1 MSLQSTG
8 VTYGTRHT
16 YMCAL
21 IMFYEI
27 NDIIIRKKKISRF
40 LGEEST
46 RKNKDR
52 AYTIEEI
59 RKLLDHA
66 SIRDKALVLLLAST
80 GMRIGAIEN
89 LMLKHLAKKVPSNRS
104 SNHPHLYRITVYENT
119 REEYNTYCTPECAAA
134 IGAYLDYRKRNG
146 GERLT
151 PESPLFRENFDKMAA
166 IVAGFTIIIVMIIIV
181 IVIMLEREY
190 HLR

>member
-1 MSLQSTG
+1 MQHYNLQTIDDLLGVIKDPAIIEDKIIKWLVSLQSTG

-21 IMFYEI
+21 VMFYEI

-89 LMLKHLAKKVPSNRS
+89 LKLKHLAKKVPSNRN

-119 REEYNTYCTPECAAA
+119 REEYNTYS
-134 IGAYLDYRKRNG
+134 YR
-146 GERLT
+146 
-151 PESPLFRENFDKMAA
+151 
-166 IVAGFTIIIVMIIIV
+166 
-181 IVIMLEREY
+181 
-190 HLR
+190 